1 MLKKIRDKLNLKYIS
16 IPIFL
21 ASFAFGMFA
30 VYVFEPEDRKI
41 MVYPSPDNTDFV
53 QYKDKANNCFQ
64 FKETK
69 VKCPANKSEI
79 SKIPI
84 QSN

>member
-1 MLKKIRDKLNLKYIS
+1 MFKLKFIS

-21 ASFAFGMFA
+21 VSFAFGIFA
-30 VYVFEPEDRKI
+30 VYIYEPENKKI
-41 MVYPSPDNTDFV
+41 MVYPSPDNIDYI

-64 FKETK
+64 FKEKKLST
-69 VKCPANKSEI
+69 CPANASR
-79 SKIPI
+79 IPI